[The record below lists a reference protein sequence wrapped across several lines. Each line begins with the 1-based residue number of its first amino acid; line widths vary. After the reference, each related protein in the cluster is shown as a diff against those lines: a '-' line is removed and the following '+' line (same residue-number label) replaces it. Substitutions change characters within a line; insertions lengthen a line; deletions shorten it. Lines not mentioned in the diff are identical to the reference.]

1 MKIHAIYGYDLPT
14 TGATGSGNSSL
25 YTRFPNG
32 PWQSLMTNSEC
43 SMAVTASAAGV
54 VTMSITANQYQFGN
68 YRFKMNANLK
78 EMVPAL
84 TPTSNL
90 FIGVNL
96 TAGAG
101 YQGSHLFGLTSD
113 QDLGNA
119 TALLFTNEVP
129 GFVLNKAYNFECNL
143 DFPNN
148 IIRRRLDG
156 KPLSNMTMPAWMAT
170 AVSATP
176 GALSVFVAIGHL
188 GSYSIQQS
196 QNHQFLWSDFYCIEW
211 EAGELPQFLGAVKV
225 AKVPVAAVA
234 ASAWTPSTGTPT
246 SVLQSG
252 YRPSIPITA
261 PTVTSD
267 DAMTPASITYDVSS
281 LPVNAVITGV
291 LVKGRSAIT
300 AAATGN
306 LGISLTTGGV
316 ETPDTNVAMV
326 AAQTFYDRLYSSN
339 KNPAGLAWT
348 LPSLAGLT
356 VKAKPK
362 V

>member
-1 MKIHAIYGYDLPT
+1 MKIHAIYGFDLPNT
-14 TGATGSGNSSL
+14 AVSGSGNSSL
-25 YTRFPNG
+25 TTRFPNG
-32 PWQSLMTNSEC
+32 PWQSMMSNSEC
-43 SMAVTASAAGV
+43 SMTVSASAAGV
-54 VTMSITANQYQFGN
+54 VSMSIVAGQYNFGN

-96 TAGAG
+96 TAGTG

-113 QDLGNA
+113 TDLGNA
-119 TALLFTNEVP
+119 LALVFTNDIP
-129 GFVLNKAYNFECNL
+129 GFVLNKTYNVECNL
-143 DFPNN
+143 DFANQV
-148 IIRRRLDG
+148 IRRRLDG
-156 KPLSNMTMPAWMAT
+156 KPLSNMAMPAWMIT
-170 AVSATP
+170 AASATP

-188 GSYSIQQS
+188 GSYSIQQG
-196 QNHQFLWSDFYCIEW
+196 QTHLFTWSDFYCIEW
-211 EAGELPQFLGAVKV
+211 EAGEVPQFLGAVKV

-234 ASAWTPSTGTPT
+234 ASTWTPSTGTPT

-252 YRPSIPITA
+252 YRPNIAIGA
-261 PTVTSD
+261 PTLTTD
-267 DAMTPASITYDVSS
+267 DAMTPASITYDTSS
-281 LPVNAVITGV
+281 LPANATIAGV

-306 LGISLTTGGV
+306 LGVSLTVSGV
-316 ETPDTNVAMV
+316 ETSDTNVAMV

-339 KNPAGLAWT
+339 KTPAGLAWT